1 MNNLSFEE
9 LNERMTTI

>member
-9 LNERMTTI
+9 LNERMTII